1 MLYRKILTT
10 AEREAIEKERRKKL
24 AELADIVTGENKY
37 SSQNVAPVLPMNRFR
52 FSRTSSNSK
61 VKAASSRIS
70 PNNRIVLHPEKIDKN
85 RRLAELGR
93 WIKGE

>member
-1 MLYRKILTT
+1 MNGEHKFT
-10 AEREAIEKERRKKL
+10 KN
-24 AELADIVTGENKY
+24 VT
-37 SSQNVAPVLPMNRFR
+37 PVLPINRLR
-52 FSRTSSNSK
+52 FRTSSSK

-70 PNNRIVLHPEKIDKN
+70 PNNRIVLHPERVERN